1 MTALPEVLQWCAAS
15 DKVKS
20 NTLAFPT
27 IRYGVTDFAGFIQI
41 CYGVPRIA
49 IPPSAILLPTL
60 ISFPYPIHGID
71 TPFFSSNVSDN
82 LFI

>member
-20 NTLAFPT
+20 NTLSFPT

-41 CYGVPRIA
+41 CHGVPRIA
-49 IPPSAILLPTL
+49 IPL
-60 ISFPYPIHGID
+60 
-71 TPFFSSNVSDN
+71 FFQRLKKFVKIMRMYEKKYNKNDKDC
-82 LFI
+82 